1 MIEKLKIL
9 KRRAEDLN
17 YKNNSDL
24 DDIIRK
30 TKLYLQEIFPN
41 KKDYLHEVDNIKYT
55 PLYSFSDI
63 SFHKDAWQEGV
74 KKLVNFIDTRIEE
87 YHIVI
92 SNKKMKQNSP
102 IIKEK
107 ILKIEDTYKI
117 NHLNYEL
124 EKCQKKNRLWLKI
137 DWAKVLTIGLAIL
150 GGTFLFGKYI
160 GENRFDQKKIDLS
173 NENENF
179 SKENNQL
186 RKTITILKSN
196 IDLLKKQL

>member
-9 KRRAEDLN
+9 KKRAEELN
-17 YKNNSDL
+17 YKNNSEL

-30 TKLYLQEIFPN
+30 TKLYLQQIFPN
-41 KKDYLHEVDNIKYT
+41 KITYLHEVDKIKFT

-74 KKLVNFIDTRIEE
+74 KKLINFIDTRIEE
-87 YHIVI
+87 YHII
-92 SNKKMKQNSP
+92 SNEKKIP

-107 ILKIEDTYKI
+107 ILKIEDTSKI
-117 NHLNYEL
+117 NHLNSEL
-124 EKCQKKNRLWLKI
+124 EKCQKKKRLLQKK
-137 DWAKVLTIGLAIL
+137 DWTKLLGVGLVVL
-150 GGTFLFGKYI
+150 GGTFSFGKYV
-160 GENRFDQKKIDLS
+160 GENRFDQRKIDLS

-179 SKENNQL
+179 SKKNNQL

-196 IDLLKKQL
+196 IDSLKKQ

>member
-1 MIEKLKIL
+1 LIEKLKIL
-9 KRRAEDLN
+9 KNRAEDLN

-30 TKLYLQEIFPN
+30 TKLYLQQIFPN
-41 KKDYLHEVDNIKYT
+41 KIDYLHEVDKIKYT
-55 PLYSFSDI
+55 PLYNFSDI

-74 KKLVNFIDTRIEE
+74 KKLINIIDTRIEE
-87 YHIVI
+87 YDIII
-92 SNKKMKQNSP
+92 SHKKMKQRIP
-102 IIKEK
+102 IIREK
-107 ILKIEDTYKI
+107 IIKIEDTSKI
-117 NHLNYEL
+117 NQLDSEL
-124 EKCQKKNRLWLKI
+124 KKCQKKKNLWQKI
-137 DWAKVLTIGLAIL
+137 DWATLLTIGLVIL

-179 SKENNQL
+179 TKENNQL

-196 IDLLKKQL
+196 IDSLKKQ